1 MRRAAHPETE
11 AYRPR
16 REPPTMGLTA
26 LYADL

>member
-16 REPPTMGLTA
+16 LRATDYGLDWA
-26 LYADL
+26 SR